1 MSVENTTTDAATKH
15 SDSTIEQMQHA
26 TDTAQF
32 LTFCLGSE
40 QYGVDILRVQEIK
53 GWTPVTSIPNTP
65 EHMRGV
71 LNLRGTIVPIIDI
84 RIRFNLENADYNPLT
99 VVIVLSVETTLGKR
113 VIGIVVDAV
122 SDVLNVPKQDMKPAP
137 DFGSKVD
144 AQYIKG
150 LAAVDEKMVMI
161 LDIDK
166 MLSLEELE
174 SLHVVQ
180 EQQLQ

>member
-1 MSVENTTTDAATKH
+1 MNTENTTDVTTMGG
-15 SDSTIEQMQHA
+15 DSTTEQLQHV
-26 TDTAQF
+26 TETNQF
-32 LTFCLGSE
+32 LTFCLGGE

-53 GWTPVTSIPNTP
+53 GWTPVTRIPNTP

-84 RIRFNLENADYNPLT
+84 RIRFNLENADYTPLT
-99 VVIVLSVETTLGKR
+99 VVIVLSVETALGNR

-122 SDVLNVPKQDMKPAP
+122 SDVLNVPKQDMKPTP

-150 LAAVDEKMVMI
+150 LAAMDENMVMI

-174 SLHVVQ
+174 SFHGVS